1 MTWSW
6 GRLKV
11 HHHPPTHPFT
21 NPHSETHCDLEL
33 DALKGSHLLS
43 PPPPRV
49 GQLDETIDA
58 DAMDLSD
65 FRENE
70 SRKAFHIA
78 NDQTEVTT
86 LQQQRRALL
95 KALQEVKDDL
105 QDVYRKETFNTATGV
120 GESKS
125 GTHTLFLDLYTF
137 S

>member
-1 MTWSW
+1 
-6 GRLKV
+6 
-11 HHHPPTHPFT
+11 
-21 NPHSETHCDLEL
+21 
-33 DALKGSHLLS
+33 
-43 PPPPRV
+43 
-49 GQLDETIDA
+49 
-58 DAMDLSD
+58 MDLSD

-125 GTHTLFLDLYTF
+125 GTHTLSSTSRTNTF